1 MRGTK
6 PGACAPG
13 VLHRRH
19 SPRDRRVA
27 PGAPGSSPAAFEQR
41 GNRREPRCSGVVGAL
56 LAGALVLTAPV
67 FAQSRSPGP
76 ERFEGRIANT
86 GTFGNAGS
94 NFFSVQV
101 DEYTSD
107 EEFIEFL
114 EILAGGGPRRL
125 EDAFLRSRKGRIVIN
140 SLGYD
145 IALAR
150 SAPTESGRVVRVFT
164 VRHLGFDESVGR
176 TPEPRVSLRDD
187 RAPAR
192 PQRPGRR
199 RAGRGGQAST
209 EPGGKAR
216 GRDVQRDV
224 RDAGVSAAERGG
236 EVTVA
241 STRFQP

>member
-1 MRGTK
+1 MCGIK
-6 PGACAPG
+6 PAA
-13 VLHRRH
+13 L
-19 SPRDRRVA
+19 
-27 PGAPGSSPAAFEQR
+27 GSSPAAIE
-41 GNRREPRCSGVVGAL
+41 RRCILPGRRHSSVIGML
-56 LAGALVLTAPV
+56 LAGALISCTASV
-67 FAQSRSPGP
+67 FAQGQPPGP

-94 NFFSVQV
+94 NFFSIQV

-150 SAPTESGRVVRVFT
+150 STPTESGRVVRVFT

-176 TPEPRVSLRDD
+176 SRSREYPFGMVELQLDHN
-187 RAPAR
+187 
-192 PQRPGRR
+192 
-199 RAGRGGQAST
+199 GRGDGVLVVA
-209 EPGGKAR
+209 AR
-216 GRDVQRDV
+216 LYLDPDRRLAVETFRETFATPAFRLLNVEV
-224 RDAGVSAAERGG
+224 R
-236 EVTVA
+236 
-241 STRFQP
+241 

>member
-6 PGACAPG
+6 PGACAVG
-13 VLHRRH
+13 VLRRRN
-19 SPRDRRVA
+19 SQRDRGVV
-27 PGAPGSSPAAFEQR
+27 PGAPDRGPAAIE
-41 GNRREPRCSGVVGAL
+41 RRCIPPGRRRSPVIGML
-56 LAGALVLTAPV
+56 LAGALIASTASVL
-67 FAQSRSPGP
+67 AQSRPSGP

-94 NFFSVQV
+94 NFFSIQV

-145 IALAR
+145 VALAR
-150 SAPTESGRVVRVFT
+150 STPTESGRVVRVFT

-176 TPEPRVSLRDD
+176 
-187 RAPAR
+187 AR
-192 PQRPGRR
+192 SREYPFGMIELQLGHN
-199 RAGRGGQAST
+199 GRGDGVLVVA
-209 EPGGKAR
+209 AR
-216 GRDVQRDV
+216 LHLDPDGRLAVETFRETFGTPAFRLLNV
-224 RDAGVSAAERGG
+224 EAR
-236 EVTVA
+236 
-241 STRFQP
+241 